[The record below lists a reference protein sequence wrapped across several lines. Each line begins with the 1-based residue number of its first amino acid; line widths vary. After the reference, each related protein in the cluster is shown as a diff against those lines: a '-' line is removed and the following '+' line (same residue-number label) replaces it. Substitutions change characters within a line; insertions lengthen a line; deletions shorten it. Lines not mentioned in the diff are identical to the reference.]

1 MKIEIEIKRIKKGL
15 FIASCNDLPGCHI
28 QASNEAQARKRITE
42 AVKLMLLSYKKH
54 YEKAPV
60 EI

>member
-1 MKIEIEIKRIKKGL
+1 MKLDIEIKKIKKGL
-15 FIASCNDLPGCHI
+15 FIASCNNLPGCHI
-28 QASNEAQARKRITE
+28 QASNEVQARERITE

-54 YEKAPV
+54 YEKAPI